1 MLTMSHRDLFSEVE
15 KLAIH
20 RHPSVLRQ
28 DLPHRPLSSSERD
41 SSDSNNNRSNCSSS
55 NRHLEIQ
62 LGHLY
67 PLKHKNS
74 LKDVLLI
81 RCRGTSRSGCFLHS
95 TLASSRPCFPIIRL
109 DLGRPTLRSPK
120 FPCDAGPTCRS
131 SVHFWRGMSSRHP
144 RVGTSASTARSGL
157 ADPVRSGS
165 TRTRTRASVRS
176 SAARKD
182 VDVSSLCRV
191 TCVVTC
197 VCIGWVVCVPST
209 LSLTRSRSTNSRMSR
224 MSRTSSRTLLFLIA
238 SCPSS
243 FLLLFSFVSL
253 FPL

>member
-1 MLTMSHRDLFSEVE
+1 MLSMSRRDLFSEAE

-28 DLPHRPLSSSERD
+28 DLLPHRPLTSSERN
-41 SSDSNNNRSNCSSS
+41 SSDSNNNRSSSSS
-55 NRHLEIQ
+55 NRCLESQ
-62 LGHLY
+62 LGHLR
-67 PLKHKNS
+67 LHKHKNS
-74 LKDVLLI
+74 LKDALLI
-81 RCRGTSRSGCFLHS
+81 RYRVTSHSGCFHHF
-95 TLASSRPCFPIIRL
+95 TLASFRPCFPIIRL
-109 DLGRPTLRSPK
+109 DLGRPTRRCPR
-120 FPCDAGPTCRS
+120 FPCDAVPTCRS
-131 SVHFWRGMSSRHP
+131 NVPFWRDMSSRHP

-165 TRTRTRASVRS
+165 TRTHTRASVPS

-191 TCVVTC
+191 TCVVIC
-197 VCIGWVVCVPST
+197 VCIGWVVCGPST

-224 MSRTSSRTLLFLIA
+224 MSRTSSKTWLFLI
-238 SCPSS
+238 C
-243 FLLLFSFVSL
+243 FLFSF